1 MSGSAWHGA
10 AQGVRWTATASA
22 VTAALQA
29 LQLVVLARL
38 LAPAE
43 FGLFATVAVVTGLT
57 TFVAEAGLGPALVR
71 RTDAPRQLQ
80 GTAHAVSLALGL
92 ACAALLYGAAAP
104 LAQFYG
110 RPALAPLVQA
120 AAGVFLLQPLGLV
133 FAHLLQ
139 RDLAFKALAGVDIS
153 TAVVATAVAVAAA
166 ALGYGAA
173 SLVAAQVA
181 AALVRSLLLLALG
194 VPRYG
199 LQLGFDRTEAR
210 YLWRFGA
217 FQIGDSWLG
226 YLHSQ
231 LDVLLLGK
239 LAGAEALGLYYAAKQ
254 LAYKPLQLINPV
266 VTKVA
271 LPAFARVQHEPARL
285 KRGYLAVVAALALVQ
300 VPVYG
305 GLCVLAGPV
314 LALVLGPGWQAAAP
328 VLQLLALCMLLRST
342 INPVGSLLLARG
354 HADRSLYWNLGVLA
368 LMAPTL
374 ALGAMG
380 GALGM
385 AAASLAAI
393 AVLHVPAWAVL
404 VRPHC
409 GATFAEYF
417 GPQGRRLLAGVLC
430 FAPALLPVPTAGRLA
445 LAAAGL
451 VAYAAW
457 HRRELAGLLRPPG
470 SAAA

>member
-22 VTAALQA
+22 ATAALQA

-43 FGLFATVAVVTGLT
+43 FGLFATVAVVAGLT

-71 RTDAPRQLQ
+71 RTGAPRQLQ
-80 GTAHAVSLALGL
+80 GTAHVVSLALGL
-92 ACAALLYGAAAP
+92 GCAVLLYIAAGP

-110 RPALAPLVQA
+110 RPALVPLVQV
-120 AAGVFLLQPLGLV
+120 AAGVFVLQPLGLV

-139 RDLAFKALAGVDIS
+139 RDLAFKALAGVDIATGVFS
-153 TAVVATAVAVAAA
+153 TAVAVGAA

-181 AALVRSLLLLALG
+181 AALLRSLLLLLLG

-199 LQLGFDRTEAR
+199 LHLGFDRAEAR

-217 FQIGDSWLG
+217 FQIGDSGLG
-226 YLHSQ
+226 YFHSQ

-239 LAGAEALGLYYAAKQ
+239 LAGPDALGLYYAAKQ

-271 LPAFARVQHEPARL
+271 LPAFARVQDEPARL
-285 KRGYLAVVAALALVQ
+285 KRGYLAAVAALALVQ

-305 GLCVLAGPV
+305 LLCVLAGPA

-354 HADRSLYWNLGVLA
+354 HADRSLYWNLAVLA

-374 ALGAMG
+374 AVGALG
-380 GALGM
+380 GAVGM
-385 AAASLAAI
+385 AAASLVAI
-393 AVLHVPAWAVL
+393 AVLHVPAWAAL

-409 GATFAEYF
+409 GATFTEYF
-417 GPQGRRLLAGVLC
+417 GPQGRRWLAGALC
-430 FAPALLPVPTAGRLA
+430 FAPALLPVSAPWQLG
-445 LAAAGL
+445 LAALGL
-451 VAYAAW
+451 AAYIGW
-457 HRRELAGLLRPPG
+457 HRRELAGLLRPPRAG
-470 SAAA
+470 AA